1 MWYKLITE
9 LIGTL
14 FLSYIIFKTENYV
27 LISMALAIAVVL
39 GGPISGAAFNP
50 AISLAM
56 YYNNKLNMMEVI
68 GYVIWNHCVIH
79 LHNLYNCD
87 IVGHFRFML
96 LVRLL
101 CTQLTILRA
110 LSAVGVPEVCLPEGV

>member
-14 FLSYIIFKTENYV
+14 FLSNIIFKTENYV
-27 LISMALAIAVVL
+27 LIGMALAIAVVL

-68 GYVIWNHCVIH
+68 GYVIFELIGGLLGLH
-79 LHNLYNCD
+79 LST
-87 IVGHFRFML
+87 
-96 LVRLL
+96 RL
-101 CTQLTILRA
+101 
-110 LSAVGVPEVCLPEGV
+110 

>member
-27 LISMALAIAVVL
+27 LIGMALAIAVVL

-68 GYVIWNHCVIH
+68 GYVIFELIGGLLGLH
-79 LHNLYNCD
+79 LST
-87 IVGHFRFML
+87 
-96 LVRLL
+96 RL
-101 CTQLTILRA
+101 
-110 LSAVGVPEVCLPEGV
+110 